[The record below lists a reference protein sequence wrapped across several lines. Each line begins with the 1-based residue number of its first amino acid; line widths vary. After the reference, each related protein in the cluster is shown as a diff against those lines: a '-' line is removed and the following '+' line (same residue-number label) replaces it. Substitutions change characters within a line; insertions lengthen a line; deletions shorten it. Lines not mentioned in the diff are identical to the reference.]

1 MDFGEHTE
9 YIHFQKWSMDIREI
23 NMPRS
28 ISAIGWS
35 MILFSLIIILIEF
48 SGLLSN
54 PMQQLNAI
62 LVTFPQART
71 GLESVTDLFQYN
83 ILWSIYTIIYFVV
96 VLGGAIQFVRFR
108 AIGRTILEIACW
120 VGMLNACLD
129 TWLSYI
135 LWKKLQSVLSVVTG
149 TLGISA
155 GQINPIGMITL
166 VVGFFLWII
175 PSIGMILY
183 LRNPKIKAVMK

>member
-1 MDFGEHTE
+1 MQLRTLNIQGF
-9 YIHFQKWSMDIREI
+9 

-28 ISAIGWS
+28 ISIIGWS
-35 MILFSLIIILIEF
+35 TILFSIIIILTEF
-48 SGLLSN
+48 FGLFSN

-96 VLGGAIQFVRFR
+96 VLSGAIQFVRFH

-120 VGMLNACLD
+120 IGIVNACVDSL
-129 TWLSYI
+129 LSYI
-135 LWKKLQSVLSVVTG
+135 LWKKMQAVLSAVTG
-149 TLGISA
+149 TMGISM
-155 GQINPIGMITL
+155 GQINPFGILTL
-166 VVGFFLWII
+166 VIGFFLWII

-183 LRNPKIKAVMK
+183 LRNPKIKAAMK